1 MDAGVD
7 SRRARLQAQQARPAS
22 LRLLDGFELLCYAQP
37 TPLPMAAQRLLA
49 FLALQD
55 RPLLRSHVAGRLWLD
70 TTEEHAIGS
79 LRSVLW
85 RLRRLGHAII
95 QASTSHL
102 QLAAGVVVD
111 YRQALGHAHDL
122 LDEANGHKVLDADDG
137 CLSRELLPDWW
148 DDWVVVERERYRQL
162 RVHALEVRCRH
173 LARAGRF
180 ARAVQAGLAAVAC
193 EPLRDSAHQL
203 LISVYLA
210 EGNRAEALRQYHTY
224 CRLLHDE
231 LNLAPS
237 PQIQQ
242 LVQGLP

>member
-7 SRRARLQAQQARPAS
+7 SRRARLQAQQAGPAG
-22 LRLLDGFELLCYAQP
+22 LRLLDGFELLCHAQP
-37 TPLPMAAQRLLA
+37 TSLPMAAQRLLA
-49 FLALQD
+49 FLAIQD
-55 RPLLRSHVAGRLWLD
+55 RPLLRSHVAGRLWPD
-70 TTEEHAIGS
+70 TTEEHAT
-79 LRSVLW
+79 R
-85 RLRRLGHAII
+85 
-95 QASTSHL
+95 SHL

-122 LDEANGHKVLDADDG
+122 LDEANGHKALDADDG
-137 CLSRELLPDWW
+137 CLSRELLPHWW

-162 RVHALEVRCRH
+162 RMHALEVRCRQ

-193 EPLRDSAHQL
+193 EPLRDSAHEL
-203 LISVYLA
+203 LISVHLA

-237 PQIQQ
+237 PKIQH